1 MDNHKGPARFDRSE
15 PAGDTG
21 QEVSVW
27 RFAPLADYRPPFP
40 PVSSAAG
47 RTWSSLT
54 RLFGGSG
61 DKAQSPAVDRD
72 QLITLAPEQLKRLSP
87 APDWAAAAQV
97 LDRAL
102 GDWWR
107 QDRPERPVRFLVG
120 PPFSGQAEMVH
131 RWGTA
136 LGATVITEPTS
147 EQILGADYRWL
158 EDWPDT
164 APLWVLPR
172 LERCFL
178 RHAGGLSLVRRLL
191 DRAQGGTLGCGLIGC
206 DSWAWAFLE
215 YAWPVGRPD
224 ALAVQAFDG
233 EGLARLLAALATPR
247 AGERIRFR
255 NARSGDDL
263 LAAPFAEEDPV
274 RSEIA
279 QLAAHCRGNAGLAA
293 SLWRRRLCAAP
304 EGGEAAAAATAGDT
318 PTEVVYVA
326 ENIPEVRPAAHC
338 GEEDVLLLH
347 ALLLHNG
354 LAEPLLTDLL
364 PLPASRTAAGL
375 RRLQQAGLAE
385 RYDGRW
391 RVAAP
396 AYVPV
401 RDLLASRDYLC
412 DAF

>member
-72 QLITLAPEQLKRLSP
+72 QLLALAPEKLKRLSP
-87 APDWAAAAQV
+87 SPDWAAAAQV
-97 LDRAL
+97 LDHAL

-107 QDRPERPVRFLVG
+107 QDDPEQPVRFLVG
-120 PPFSGQAEMVH
+120 PPYSGQAEMVRH
-131 RWGTA
+131 WGA
-136 LGATVITEPTS
+136 AHGAAVVTEPS
-147 EQILGADYRWL
+147 GEQILAADADWL
-158 EDWPDT
+158 DHWPES
-164 APLWVLPR
+164 APLWVLPH
-172 LERCFL
+172 LEWCFL
-178 RHAGGLSLVRRLL
+178 RHADGLSLVRELF
-191 DRAQGGTLGCGLIGC
+191 DRAQSGCLGRGLIGC

-215 YAWPVGRPD
+215 HVWPVRRPE
-224 ALAVQAFDG
+224 AFSVQAVDG
-233 EGLARLLAALATPR
+233 DRLARLLATLATPR
-247 AGERIRFR
+247 PGARIRFR
-255 NARSGDDL
+255 NAQSGDDL
-263 LAAPFAEEDPV
+263 LAAPFAEADRV

-304 EGGEAAAAATAGDT
+304 EGGEAAAAATAGDN
-318 PTEVVYVA
+318 PTEVIYVA

-396 AYVPV
+396 ACVPV

>member
-1 MDNHKGPARFDRSE
+1 MDNNKSPA
-15 PAGDTG
+15 PAGRAG
-21 QEVSVW
+21 QQGSAAAADLW
-27 RFAPLADYRPPFP
+27 RFAPLTDFRPPSP

-54 RLFGGSG
+54 WLFGGGG
-61 DKAQSPAVDRD
+61 DKAQPSVPDREEL
-72 QLITLAPEQLKRLSP
+72 QSLAPDQMARLAP
-87 APDWAAAAQV
+87 LPDWSAAAAS
-97 LDRAL
+97 LDHAL
-102 GDWWR
+102 ADWWR
-107 QDRPERPVRFLVG
+107 QDRPQRPVRFLIG

-147 EQILGADYRWL
+147 EQILGADFRWL

-215 YAWPVGRPD
+215 YAWPVVRPD

-233 EGLARLLAALATPR
+233 DCLARLLAALATPR

-263 LAAPFAEEDPV
+263 LAAPFAEGDPV
-274 RSEIA
+274 PSDISH
-279 QLAAHCRGNAGLAA
+279 LAAHCRGNAGLAA
-293 SLWRRRLCAAP
+293 NLWRRRLCARPDGAE
-304 EGGEAAAAATAGDT
+304 EGAAHTQDDQPA
-318 PTEVVYVA
+318 EVIYVA
-326 ENIPEVRPAAHC
+326 DAIPEIRPSAGC
-338 GEEDVLLLH
+338 SEEEVLLLH
-347 ALLLHNG
+347 TLLVHHG
-354 LAEPLLTDLL
+354 LAEPLLGDLL

-375 RRLQQAGLAE
+375 RRLQRDGLAE
-385 RYDGRW
+385 LHDGRW
-391 RVAAP
+391 QVAAP
-396 AYVPV
+396 AYVAV
-401 RDLLASRDYLC
+401 RDLLRGRDYLC

>member
-72 QLITLAPEQLKRLSP
+72 QLIALAPEQLKRLSP

-120 PPFSGQAEMVH
+120 PPFSGQAKMVH

-172 LERCFL
+172 MERCFL

-263 LAAPFAEEDPV
+263 LAAPFAEGDPV

-304 EGGEAAAAATAGDT
+304 EGGEAADAATAGDN

-354 LAEPLLTDLL
+354 LAEALLADLL

-385 RYDGRW
+385 RHDGRW
-391 RVAAP
+391 QVAAP

>member
-120 PPFSGQAEMVH
+120 PPFSGQAKMVH

-263 LAAPFAEEDPV
+263 LAAPFAEGDPV
-274 RSEIA
+274 PSGIA
-279 QLAAHCRGNAGLAA
+279 HLAAHCRGNAGLAA
-293 SLWRRRLCAAP
+293 NLWRRRLCARPDGAE
-304 EGGEAAAAATAGDT
+304 EGAAHTQDDQPA
-318 PTEVVYVA
+318 EVIYVA
-326 ENIPEVRPAAHC
+326 DTIPEIRPSAGC
-338 GEEDVLLLH
+338 SEEEVLLLH
-347 ALLLHNG
+347 TLLVHHG
-354 LAEPLLTDLL
+354 LAEPLLGDLL

-375 RRLQQAGLAE
+375 RRLQQDGLAE
-385 RYDGRW
+385 LHDGRW
-391 RVAAP
+391 QVAAP
-396 AYVPV
+396 AYVAV
-401 RDLLASRDYLC
+401 RDLLRGRDYLC
-412 DAF
+412 DTF